1 MNAPS
6 AVASPRSL
14 PEGRRRAVHAA
25 AAVVR
30 ALVVTSAAGFA
41 LVACSTL
48 ERSRDVGNPAVQGKT
63 LALQVCSNC
72 HGVDGNSTSPNFP
85 RLAAQPEPYLVVQ
98 LQSFRGHDRRDP
110 AGFEYMWGLSRKLTD
125 AQIAGI
131 ASYFHDQTPR
141 PNPAGS
147 GVEAAAGRAIFQD
160 GLPEQHVPACASC
173 HGANGEGHDQF
184 PRLAGQHADY
194 VKKQLLVFQ
203 RTEERPEGAVMKVV
217 AHELRPAQIAAVAD
231 YVQGIAAR

>member
-1 MNAPS
+1 MSTQRSASLETAP
-6 AVASPRSL
+6 AP
-14 PEGRRRAVHAA
+14 RRRPGDAA
-25 AAVVR
+25 TALARVIAAV
-30 ALVVTSAAGFA
+30 SAAVLA
-41 LVACSTL
+41 LGGCSTL
-48 ERSRDVGNPAVQGKT
+48 DRSRDVGNPAVPGKT

-72 HGVDGNSTSPNFP
+72 HGVDGNSKSPNFP
-85 RLAAQPEPYLVVQ
+85 RLSAQQEPYLVLQ
-98 LQSFRGHDRRDP
+98 LKSFRGHDRRDP
-110 AGFEYMWGLSRKLTD
+110 AGFEYMWGLSRMLTD

-131 ASYFHDQTPR
+131 ASYFHAQAPSA
-141 PNPAGS
+141 NPAGS
-147 GVEAAAGRAIFQD
+147 GPEAAAGKAIFET

-173 HGANGEGHDQF
+173 HGENGEGHDAF

-194 VKKQLLVFQ
+194 VRKQLLVFQ